1 VEGIVGE
8 PPKGRISAIFSLRIR
23 LGRLKVR
30 RPFGEV
36 LEHGHLVALQP
47 PLQSWTCLPSTGS
60 GAPKGE
66 RSSILW
72 CFNSFHEINVAG
84 TVGGKATRSK
94 GFRELWEMR
103 LGRFRQYW
111 NLKITCHTVD

>member
-1 VEGIVGE
+1 MEGIVGE
-8 PPKGRISAIFSLRIR
+8 PPKGRISAIFSLRIW

-36 LEHGHLVALQP
+36 LEHDHLVALQP

-60 GAPKGE
+60 GSPKGE

-72 CFNSFHEINVAG
+72 CFNSFHEINVTG
-84 TVGGKATRSK
+84 TVGGKLLDRRASVNYGKCVSDVFANT
-94 GFRELWEMR
+94 G
-103 LGRFRQYW
+103 
-111 NLKITCHTVD
+111 I